1 MDTSREPGIYT
12 PLNQLKPVADSV
24 WVVDGPMIRFGP
36 PGMKMPFPTRMTLV
50 RSADGGLF
58 VHSPTALTEPLRRQV
73 LALGE
78 PRWLIGPNRIHYWWL
93 PRWQAAF
100 PAARTFVAPGVR
112 ERAGERIDFPVEI
125 LDRGGPWPWDDLL
138 RTLPVTSRYMTEVV
152 FFHPHSRTL
161 ILTDLV
167 ENFEASRL
175 APAHRWLARLGGVLD
190 PDGQMPRDMRL
201 TFLGRRSA
209 LRDAVRT
216 LLGWQP
222 ERVILAH
229 GRWYR
234 EKGEEELRRAFRWLL

>member
-1 MDTSREPGIYT
+1 MDISREPGIYT

-138 RTLPVTSRYMTEVV
+138 RTLPVTSR
-152 FFHPHSRTL
+152 
-161 ILTDLV
+161 
-167 ENFEASRL
+167 
-175 APAHRWLARLGGVLD
+175 
-190 PDGQMPRDMRL
+190 MPRAWAAAK
-201 TFLGRRSA
+201 RRSA
-209 LRDAVRT
+209 LT
-216 LLGWQP
+216 L
-222 ERVILAH
+222 
-229 GRWYR
+229 
-234 EKGEEELRRAFRWLL
+234 